1 MQQISYRRPA
11 SVEEATE
18 MLAEHGGNAVVLAG
32 GQSLVQILKQRLA
45 GAEYVVDI
53 SGLDELDRIEESEGE
68 NGDEGALT
76 VGAMVTYERLRHHPV
91 VQERIPVLAEALGT
105 IGDVQI
111 RSQGTFA
118 GGIAH
123 ADPAGD
129 PPVVATALDVDLH
142 VASADGTRTVP
153 ASEFFFG
160 LYETDLGPD
169 ELLTD
174 VSVDLL
180 PEGAFSTYRAVAP
193 RKGDYASASLA
204 VVLDPTP
211 GNVTDASV
219 VAGSVEDVPV
229 RLVDVEEALAE
240 EGLSE
245 SLVDRA
251 PALAR
256 EAVDPYGDE
265 HGSAEYKEALV
276 GQLVSETLEDALAE
290 VES

>member
-53 SGLDELDRIEESEGE
+53 SGLDELDRI
-68 NGDEGALT
+68 DEGDGAVT
-76 VGAMVTYERLRHHPV
+76 VGAMVTYERLRNRPV
-91 VQERIPVLAEALGT
+91 VRERVPVLAEALGT

-142 VASADGTRTVP
+142 VASVDGTRTVP
-153 ASEFFFG
+153 ASDFFFG
-160 LYETDLGPD
+160 LYETDLGPE

-204 VVLDPTP
+204 VVLEPTP
-211 GNVTDASV
+211 ENVTDASV
-219 VAGSVEDVPV
+219 VAGSVEDTPV
-229 RLVDVEEALAE
+229 RIEPIEDTLTD
-240 EGLSE
+240 EGLTDD
-245 SLVDRA
+245 LLDRA
-251 PALAR
+251 PDLAR
-256 EAVDPYGDE
+256 DAVDPYGDE

-276 GQLVSETLEDALAE
+276 GQLVSEALEDAFADAE
-290 VES
+290 SETET